1 MLRRMLISNIHETR
15 LFRTDLQC
23 LADFKS
29 PKKGQKSAK
38 SKKGKSKQEE
48 EERRQREEGHPY
60 LSFLKPGVKRMVKG
74 LF

>member
-23 LADFKS
+23 LAHFKS
-29 PKKGQKSAK
+29 PKKGPKSAK
-38 SKKGKSKQEE
+38 SKKGKSKKQEE

-60 LSFLKPGVKRMVKG
+60 LSFFKTWCETYG
-74 LF
+74 